1 MANSYLNIVTFLLT
15 TLFYYMA
22 LKPSLTLDSMTDAT
36 KFKQYESNHYI
47 YLGVYLLLVILVQ
60 FIINASLISST
71 CGGNITENMGSAG
84 LLTLIPWT
92 FIFGVVI
99 MVLVIYPGFKTAF
112 SDVIGYYFVSSSANK
127 LLTTLLIDKDVQKQL
142 DADTVSSTQQKQ
154 AMQKAADTIIKICGN
169 TSIIINQ
176 IVPENFNEYWQILTP
191 LMKTEYQQ
199 PGGSNELKSQLFEL
213 VVTRDNIG
221 EALWYIYTGILITSL
236 VQLKIATKGC
246 TSNPE
251 TMQKNYQAYLQQQET
266 ANAEQEKATS
276 TVYTMS

>member
-1 MANSYLNIVTFLLT
+1 MV
-15 TLFYYMA
+15 

-60 FIINASLISST
+60 FIVNASLISST
-71 CGGNITENMGSAG
+71 CGGNITENMCSAG

-142 DADTVSSTQQKQ
+142 DADTVSTTQQKQ

-169 TSIIINQ
+169 TSVIINQ

-236 VQLKIATKGC
+236 VQLKISTKGC

-251 TMQKNYQAYLQQQET
+251 TMQKNYQAYLEQQKA

-276 TVYTMS
+276 TVYTVS

>member
-1 MANSYLNIVTFLLT
+1 MV
-15 TLFYYMA
+15 

-60 FIINASLISST
+60 FIVNASLISST

-142 DADTVSSTQQKQ
+142 DADTVSTTQQKQ

-169 TSIIINQ
+169 TSVIINQ

-191 LMKTEYQQ
+191 LMKTEYQK

-251 TMQKNYQAYLQQQET
+251 TMQKNYQAYLEQQKA

-276 TVYTMS
+276 TVYTVS

>member
-15 TLFYYMA
+15 TLFYYLA
-22 LKPSLTLDSMTDAT
+22 LKPTLTLDSMSDAT

-47 YLGVYLLLVILVQ
+47 YLGVYLLLVVLVQ
-60 FIINASLISST
+60 FIVNATLISST
-71 CGGNITENMGSAG
+71 CGGSITENMGSAG

-92 FIFGVVI
+92 FIFGVII
-99 MVLVIYPGFKTAF
+99 MVLVIYPGFKSAF

-127 LLTTLLIDKDVQKQL
+127 VLTTLLIDKDVQKQL
-142 DADTVSSTQQKQ
+142 DADTVSSPQQKQ

-169 TSIIINQ
+169 TSILINQ

-199 PGGSNELKSQLFEL
+199 PNGSNGLKDQLFEI

-246 TSNPE
+246 TSNPA
-251 TMQKNYQAYLQQQET
+251 TMQKNYQAYLEQQET

-276 TVYTMS
+276 TVYTIT